1 MESRKSNKQDKRK
14 VRKRVIPVFDN
25 RGYLNAFIDA
35 VSEIVVENAQ
45 LQRIGRHIRKK

>member
-14 VRKRVIPVFDN
+14 VKKRIIPVFDN

-35 VSEIVVENAQ
+35 VSEIVVENVQ